1 MPACAVSESNSARPN
16 IAHLT
21 DHWIS
26 TVNLAEVRSQA
37 RTPVFIYSEA
47 QLIKNIR
54 RVKAAYRAAG
64 LEGRVSIFVP
74 FFPNA
79 NPHIM
84 KPLYDEGAGLLLQM
98 PNEYELVTR
107 YGLDRFIISPGHVS
121 DQELSYW
128 SLTGHRVFLASLDE
142 IAFAIQQNAPTI
154 SARIDS
160 LCSDK
165 PGIKVE
171 QLGRLAEMLSASG
184 RALEC
189 FEVYCGSGNSLQ
201 DMVNIVRQIFQMF
214 VEHFPTA
221 KSINFAGGHG
231 FDYGLWGETQKH
243 FDWEQY
249 FSAIRDLAIE
259 MQIPKSVN
267 FLFEPGRD
275 VLADAGVLLTSV
287 KRDIVHHSNGD
298 IVVTD
303 GSRMLM
309 PSAQLR
315 KRAHNTVFL
324 DTNFQ
329 EIADYSG
336 SGSVK
341 VRGRTLLRNDY
352 ILPGEVAVPASVK
365 AGDYLLI
372 LDVGAYCATQ
382 HMEFLNVPPAGE
394 VLVAKDGHAYLVT
407 KPGDE
412 SDKWRN
418 LLPER
423 QPLSAV

>member
-1 MPACAVSESNSARPN
+1 MNAGTIAGSNSVRLNKP
-16 IAHLT
+16 HLV
-21 DHWIS
+21 DHWAS
-26 TVNLAEVRSQA
+26 TVNLAEICSQVG
-37 RTPVFIYSEA
+37 TPVFIYSEA

-54 RVKAAYRAAG
+54 RVKAAYCAAG
-64 LEGRVSIFVP
+64 LDGRVSIFVP

-79 NPHIM
+79 NPHLM
-84 KPLYDEGAGLLLQM
+84 KPLHDEGAGILLQM
-98 PNEYELVTR
+98 PNEYELVTK
-107 YGLDRFIISPGHVS
+107 YGLDKFIISPGHICN
-121 DQELSYW
+121 QEISYW
-128 SLTGHRVFLASLDE
+128 CSKGYPVFLASMDE
-142 IAFAIQQNAPTI
+142 IAFAIQQNAPSI

-160 LCSDK
+160 LRSDK

-171 QLGRLAEMLSASG
+171 QLVQLAELLSARG
-184 RALEC
+184 RTLEC
-189 FEVYCGSGNSLQ
+189 FEVYCGSGNSLE

-231 FDYGLWGETQKH
+231 FDYDLWGEAEKH
-243 FDWEQY
+243 FDWKTY
-249 FSAIRDLAIE
+249 FCAIHDLATE
-259 MQIPKSVN
+259 MRIPETVK

-287 KRDIVHHSNGD
+287 KRDIVRHSNGD
-298 IVVTD
+298 VVVTD

-315 KRAHNTVFL
+315 KRTHNTVFL
-324 DTNFQ
+324 DADFQ
-329 EIADYSG
+329 ELVNYSG
-336 SGSVK
+336 AGSAK
-341 VRGRTLLRNDY
+341 IRGRTLLRNDY
-352 ILPGEVAVPASVK
+352 ILPGVVPVPATVK

-394 VLVAKDGHAYLVT
+394 VLVSKDENAYLMT
-407 KPGDE
+407 RPGDE

-418 LLPER
+418 LLPDL
-423 QPLSAV
+423 QPLSTA

>member
-1 MPACAVSESNSARPN
+1 M
-16 IAHLT
+16 AH
-21 DHWIS
+21 HWIS
-26 TVNLAEVRSQA
+26 TVNLAEICA
-37 RTPVFIYSEA
+37 RAGTPVFIYSEA

-64 LEGRVSIFVP
+64 LNGRVSIFVP

-79 NPHIM
+79 NPHVV
-84 KPLYDEGAGLLLQM
+84 KPLYDEGAGILLQM
-98 PNEYELVTR
+98 PNEYKLVKK

-121 DQELSYW
+121 NQELSYW
-128 SLTGHRVFLASLDE
+128 SSKGYPVFLASLDE
-142 IAFAIQQNAPTI
+142 IAFAIQQNVPTI

-160 LCSDK
+160 LRSDK

-171 QLGRLAEMLSASG
+171 QLGALAEMLSASG
-184 RALEC
+184 RTLEC

-201 DMVNIVRQIFQMF
+201 DMINIVRRIFQIF

-231 FDYGLWGETQKH
+231 FDYDLWTETEKH
-243 FDWEQY
+243 FDWETY
-249 FSAIRDLAIE
+249 FSAIRDLAVE
-259 MQIPKSVN
+259 MRISETVK
-267 FLFEPGRD
+267 FLFEPARD
-275 VLADAGVLLTSV
+275 ILADAGVLLTGI
-287 KRDIVHHSNGD
+287 KRNIVNHSNGD

-315 KRAHNTVFL
+315 KRAHNTAFL
-324 DTNFQ
+324 DASFQ

-336 SGSVK
+336 SGSAK
-341 VRGRTLLRNDY
+341 IRGRTLLRNDY
-352 ILPGEVAVPASVK
+352 ILPGEVAVPATVK
-365 AGDYLLI
+365 EGDYLLI

-394 VLVAKDGHAYLVT
+394 VLVAQDRHAYLVT
-407 KPGDE
+407 KPGEE

-423 QPLSAV
+423 QPLSAM